1 MKAGFPENVYLQVTS
16 KPFPRIGD
24 LLLLPTTS
32 HEMSPPCHRKNQ
44 EILEISLGTCP
55 TLTVPR
61 IGDLLLLPTTSHEM
75 SPPCHRKN
83 QEILEI
89 SLGTVPH

>member
-1 MKAGFPENVYLQVTS
+1 MPQE
-16 KPFPRIGD
+16 KPRNLRNLPRHCPTLTVPRIGD

-44 EILEISLGTCP
+44 EISLGTCP